1 MARYEDTATPFAE
14 AQFAGVRERK
24 QQEAKK
30 QEKFVKKLAVVQTV
44 AKGAN
49 ALINSRADAL
59 EANQTHVKAAYANH
73 IGKADQI
80 RALEAAINKSGRTA
94 KDYFQNSYYTG
105 LTDQATKEAT
115 AQGLALT
122 QQNFTL
128 LRQQAAE
135 MATAKADAFKLS
147 VTQANDLPSLEDFKE
162 NWDKHSKIQAPR
174 SIFGAVTKAAK
185 GFFKKETPE
194 TLAYKEGKAKDALF
208 NTPLKNE
215 FTEFETIYR
224 TYDALG
230 FDATPILDALDKQ
243 DKRRK
248 VKSTQMISTRDYK
261 NAKGGYVPV
270 ITTVYKDYEDDGPSD
285 IVKLNIQN
293 SELIDNQIVKP
304 EEIRKF
310 VDTLQPSVREKFLK
324 DIENLNGF
332 VTIDDYIGLVAR
344 RAREDAKL
352 SSVDEITAVSDE
364 LRETWTNHLTTLVLD
379 EKIMREYGLT
389 AENGHVENT
398 PMYEKNVETGELS
411 PKLEYAF
418 ILKDQ
423 GLDWYS
429 WREKGFDEAD
439 IDLVKDPKTKK
450 GEETQIDVDETKGFT
465 VTDYTFNPEDLN
477 DTEDDDDNPLNA
489 FVGVKPNS
497 NGYQTLSVPN
507 MSLYFPTNANIPATA
522 GTIKRNVN
530 TGQVSHSSSVAVEK
544 KEVIL
549 NTAKAV
555 DTTAAVDTPTAVVKS
570 ANDFNLSDEDF
581 DELVANARPLSI
593 SPNILQISGIEKA
606 IDSVSL
612 DVLVDKGYLTIAGK
626 RSNFSIQKAKRE
638 YEINLRKAIKDARET
653 GKQTL
658 TASI

>member
-30 QEKFVKKLAVVQTV
+30 QEKFVKKLAVVQTI

-49 ALINSRADAL
+49 ALINRRADEL
-59 EANQTHVKAAYANH
+59 EANQTHIKAAYANH

-80 RALEAAINKSGRTA
+80 RALETAINKSGRTA

-135 MATAKADAFKLS
+135 MATAKAEAFKLS
-147 VTQANDLPSLEDFKE
+147 VMQANDLPSLEDFKE

-174 SIFGAVTKAAK
+174 TIFGAVTKAATS
-185 GFFKKETPE
+185 FFKKETPE

-230 FDATPILDALDKQ
+230 FDATPVLDALDKQ

-270 ITTVYKDYEDDGPSD
+270 ITTVYTDYEDDGPSD

-310 VDTLQPSVREKFLK
+310 VDTLQPSVRGDFLK
-324 DIENLNGF
+324 DIEKLNGF

-352 SSVDEITAVSDE
+352 TGVDEQVAASAE
-364 LRETWTNHLTTLVLD
+364 LRKTWANHLTTLILD
-379 EKIMREYGLT
+379 EKTMEEYGLT
-389 AENGHVENT
+389 AENGHIVNT
-398 PMYEKNVETGELS
+398 PMYEKNVETGELQA
-411 PKLEYAF
+411 KGEYGF
-418 ILKDQ
+418 ILTDK
-423 GLDWYS
+423 GLDWKS
-429 WREKGFDEAD
+429 WRDKGFDEAD
-439 IDLVKDPKTKK
+439 VDIVKDPKTDEGKRI
-450 GEETQIDVDETKGFT
+450 QIDVDETKGFT